1 MSILRIPTA
10 RVFEPL
16 LAAARYKGLYG
27 GRGSGK
33 SHFFGELMVETCQAE
48 QRTLAQSSKRLIES
62 KIAAL
67 GLSHR
72 FKVYSDKIETP
83 GDGIIIF
90 RGMQAPRAI
99 RACAPSYC
107 QHCPSGNRPYSR
119 AGRRQSRPKGK
130 KPIMTAR
137 PQLPDRAPRTKGAPT
152 ALDGLLVVD
161 FTRVVAGPACTQT
174 LADFG
179 AEVIKIENPDGGDDT
194 RSYEHADLA
203 GESAAYISLNRN
215 KRGIVL
221 DFTKPEACEVARELI
236 ARADVVVEN
245 FSAGVMKKYGL
256 DYASVAASNPRLVY
270 CSISAYGRQG
280 PFASRPG
287 FDPITQAESGF
298 MSLNGF
304 PDGPPVRTG
313 PPAIDMVTGMTACN
327 AIMMALFARDRI
339 GRGQQVEV
347 ALFDVALGMTGFYG
361 MAYLMTGTNFSRQ
374 GNSPNGSP
382 SVGVYQ
388 ASDAPFYIACANDR
402 LYRRLVIEVLGRP
415 DLASGEFANRRLR
428 TANKEKLRAIL
439 TGIFV
444 QDIRENW
451 VTRMKAANIPVGFLR
466 TLEEA
471 FNSPEVRQRHRLSQI
486 PHPAAG
492 SVPNIESPIHLG
504 LTPAIDPVAAP
515 LLGVH
520 TREVLCKTLGYDDA
534 RIAALSEAG
543 VFGMVATVAAN

>member
-1 MSILRIPTA
+1 
-10 RVFEPL
+10 
-16 LAAARYKGLYG
+16 
-27 GRGSGK
+27 
-33 SHFFGELMVETCQAE
+33 
-48 QRTLAQSSKRLIES
+48 
-62 KIAAL
+62 
-67 GLSHR
+67 
-72 FKVYSDKIETP
+72 
-83 GDGIIIF
+83 
-90 RGMQAPRAI
+90 
-99 RACAPSYC
+99 
-107 QHCPSGNRPYSR
+107 
-119 AGRRQSRPKGK
+119 
-130 KPIMTAR
+130 MTGR

-194 RSYEHADLA
+194 RHYEHADLA
-203 GESAAYISLNRN
+203 GESAAFVSLNRN
-215 KRGIVL
+215 KRGIAL
-221 DFTKPEACEVARELI
+221 DFTKPEGCDVARELI

-245 FSAGVMKKYGL
+245 FSSGVMKKYGI
-256 DYASVAASNPRLVY
+256 DYASVAPSNPRLVY

-313 PPAIDMVTGMTACN
+313 PPAVDLLTGMSACN
-327 AIMMALFARDRI
+327 AILLALFARDRL
-339 GRGQQVEV
+339 GRGQHVEV
-347 ALFDVALGMTGFYG
+347 ALFDTAVAMTQFYG
-361 MAYLMTGTNFSRQ
+361 MAYLMTGVNPSRQ

-415 DLASGEFANRRLR
+415 DLASGEFGGRRSR
-428 TANKEKLRAIL
+428 TANKERLRAIL

-444 QDIRENW
+444 QDLRENW
-451 VTRMKAANIPVGFLR
+451 VAKMKAANIPVGFLR
-466 TLEEA
+466 TVEEA
-471 FNSPEVRQRHRLSQI
+471 FNSPEVRERHRVNQI

-492 SVPNIESPIHLG
+492 SVPNIESPINLG
-504 LTPAIDPVAAP
+504 LTPVVDPVAAP
-515 LLGVH
+515 LLGEH
-520 TREVLCKTLGYDDA
+520 TKEVLRKTLGYDDA
-534 RIAALSEAG
+534 RIKELSEAG
-543 VFGMVATVAAN
+543 VFGLVRTTADV

>member
-1 MSILRIPTA
+1 
-10 RVFEPL
+10 
-16 LAAARYKGLYG
+16 
-27 GRGSGK
+27 
-33 SHFFGELMVETCQAE
+33 
-48 QRTLAQSSKRLIES
+48 
-62 KIAAL
+62 
-67 GLSHR
+67 
-72 FKVYSDKIETP
+72 
-83 GDGIIIF
+83 
-90 RGMQAPRAI
+90 
-99 RACAPSYC
+99 
-107 QHCPSGNRPYSR
+107 
-119 AGRRQSRPKGK
+119 
-130 KPIMTAR
+130 MTAR

-194 RSYEHADLA
+194 RHYEHADLA
-203 GESAAYISLNRN
+203 GESAAFVSLNRN
-215 KRGIVL
+215 KRGIAL
-221 DFTKPEACEVARELI
+221 DLTKPEGCEVARELI

-245 FSAGVMKKYGL
+245 FSSGVMKKYGI
-256 DYASVAASNPRLVY
+256 DYASVAPGNPRLVY

-313 PPAIDMVTGMTACN
+313 PPAVDLLTGMSACN
-327 AIMMALFARDRI
+327 AILLALFARDRL
-339 GRGQQVEV
+339 GRGQHVEV
-347 ALFDVALGMTGFYG
+347 ALFDTAVAMTQFYG
-361 MAYLMTGTNFSRQ
+361 MAYLMTGVNPSRQ

-382 SVGVYQ
+382 SVGVYE

-415 DLASGEFANRRLR
+415 DLASGEFGDRRSR
-428 TANKEKLRAIL
+428 TANKERLRAIL

-451 VTRMKAANIPVGFLR
+451 VTKMKAANIPVGYLR
-466 TLEEA
+466 TVEEA
-471 FNSPEVRQRHRLSQI
+471 FNSPELRERHRISRI

-492 SVPNIESPIHLG
+492 TVPNIESPINLG
-504 LTPAIDPVAAP
+504 LTPVVDPVAAP
-515 LLGVH
+515 LLGEH
-520 TREVLCKTLGYDDA
+520 TKEVLRKTLGYDDA
-534 RIAALSEAG
+534 RITALSEAG
-543 VFGMVATVAAN
+543 VFGMVRTTADV

>member
-1 MSILRIPTA
+1 
-10 RVFEPL
+10 
-16 LAAARYKGLYG
+16 
-27 GRGSGK
+27 
-33 SHFFGELMVETCQAE
+33 
-48 QRTLAQSSKRLIES
+48 
-62 KIAAL
+62 
-67 GLSHR
+67 
-72 FKVYSDKIETP
+72 
-83 GDGIIIF
+83 
-90 RGMQAPRAI
+90 
-99 RACAPSYC
+99 
-107 QHCPSGNRPYSR
+107 
-119 AGRRQSRPKGK
+119 
-130 KPIMTAR
+130 MTAR
-137 PQLPDRAPRTKGAPT
+137 PPLPDRTPRETSAPT

-194 RSYEHADLA
+194 RHYEHADLA
-203 GESAAYISLNRN
+203 GESAAFVSLNRN

-221 DFTKPEACEVARELI
+221 DLAKPEARDVARELI

-245 FSAGVMKKYGL
+245 FSSGVMKKYGL
-256 DYASVAASNPRLVY
+256 DYASVAPENPRLVY

-313 PPAIDMVTGMTACN
+313 PPTVDMLTGMSACN
-327 AIMMALFARDRI
+327 AILLALLARDRL
-339 GRGQQVEV
+339 GRGQHVEV
-347 ALFDVALGMTGFYG
+347 VLFDIAVAMTQFYG
-361 MAYLMTGTNFSRQ
+361 MAYLMTGVNPSRQ

-382 SVGVYQ
+382 SVGLYHG
-388 ASDAPFYIACANDR
+388 SDPPFYIACANDR

-415 DLASGEFANRRLR
+415 DLASGEFANRRSR

-451 VTRMKAANIPVGFLR
+451 ITRMKSANIPVGYLR
-466 TLEEA
+466 TVEEA
-471 FNSPEVRQRHRLSQI
+471 FNSPEVRARHRVSQI

-492 SVPNIESPIHLG
+492 SVPNIESPINLG
-504 LTPAIDPVAAP
+504 LTPAIHPVAAP
-515 LLGVH
+515 LLGEH
-520 TREVLCKTLGYDDA
+520 TKQVLRKTLGYDDA

-543 VFGMVATVAAN
+543 AFGMVATVAVG

>member
-1 MSILRIPTA
+1 MP
-10 RVFEPL
+10 
-16 LAAARYKGLYG
+16 
-27 GRGSGK
+27 
-33 SHFFGELMVETCQAE
+33 
-48 QRTLAQSSKRLIES
+48 
-62 KIAAL
+62 
-67 GLSHR
+67 
-72 FKVYSDKIETP
+72 
-83 GDGIIIF
+83 
-90 RGMQAPRAI
+90 
-99 RACAPSYC
+99 
-107 QHCPSGNRPYSR
+107 
-119 AGRRQSRPKGK
+119 
-130 KPIMTAR
+130 AR
-137 PQLPDRAPRTKGAPT
+137 PQLPDRAPRTKGVPT

-179 AEVIKIENPDGGDDT
+179 AEVIKIENPEGGDDT

-203 GESAAYISLNRN
+203 GESAAYVSLNRN

-402 LYRRLVIEVLGRP
+402 LYRRLVVEVLARP

-439 TGIFV
+439 TEIFV

-451 VTRMKAANIPVGFLR
+451 VARMKAANIPVGFLR

-486 PHPAAG
+486 PHPTAG

-515 LLGVH
+515 LLGVN
-520 TREVLCKTLGYDDA
+520 TREVLRKTLGYDDA
-534 RIAALSEAG
+534 HIAALSEAG
-543 VFGMVATVAAN
+543 VFGMVATAEAG